1 MKNEQ
6 IERLKDLRTEFEE
19 IRKGNPEYIAPRT
32 SRTPSMH
39 SSSSSS
45 LNPALTPQP
54 SKAKTSGGRELQI
67 LELEKKQLETML
79 QNSMKKIEE
88 LLQSEMQFKKTIHE
102 LKLQRDTR
110 ADVDGEGTARQ
121 FRKKEKES
129 AEQIR
134 IMELERENLLS
145 TVNNYKEKVKYL
157 ESSLASCEQ
166 ELKKIL
172 DEKRNYEELIR
183 VEKDKFMNLEIE
195 FRREKR

>member
-1 MKNEQ
+1 
-6 IERLKDLRTEFEE
+6 
-19 IRKGNPEYIAPRT
+19 
-32 SRTPSMH
+32 MH